1 MPWFGVLRA
10 LQGVAEALLYI
21 AGLAAHVKRLDSIKY
36 KLLQRFFDSLPLL

>member
-1 MPWFGVLRA
+1 MLWFGVLRA

-21 AGLAAHVKRLDSIKY
+21 AGLAPHVKLLRSIKY